1 VRVPVFEFEDFKWF
15 PDALRR
21 GMMDYLRYFFNITN
35 YYNPAVQIIEDCLHH
50 IGVNT
55 IIDLCSGGG
64 GPITQLQQQLFE
76 VYGRKTDV
84 ALTDLYPNRDSCAM
98 HRRETNGN
106 MQCVDEPV
114 DATNVP
120 LHLKGLRTM
129 FSSIHH
135 FEFDKLDEVLK
146 DAVKKKQGIAIFD
159 IGDKN
164 LLVILGILIFHPI
177 LIFLLTPFFRPFRV
191 SSIIFTYFIP
201 LISFCTVWDG
211 VMSILRLYTPKD
223 LQGIANTLPPNDFQ
237 WTSAKARNKLG
248 LQITYL
254 IGLPNSS

>member
-1 VRVPVFEFEDFKWF
+1 MRIPVFEFEDFDWF
-15 PDALRR
+15 PDSLRR
-21 GMMDYLRYFFNITN
+21 GMMDYLRYFFSITN
-35 YYNPAVQIIEDCLHH
+35 YYYPAVQIIEDCLQHT
-50 IGVNT
+50 GNNT

-64 GPITQLQQQLFE
+64 GPVLQIQQQLIDSH
-76 VYGRKTDV
+76 GRKVKV
-84 ALTDLYPNRDSCAM
+84 ALTDLYPNQDSCSM
-98 HRRETNGN
+98 HRRETNAIV
-106 MQCVDEPV
+106 QCIDEPV
-114 DATNVP
+114 DATRVP
-120 LHLKGLRTM
+120 SHLVGLRTM

-164 LLVILGILIFHPI
+164 LMAILGILIFHPI
-177 LIFLLTPFFRPFRV
+177 LIFLLTPFFRPFR
-191 SSIIFTYFIP
+191 INTILFTYLIP
-201 LISFCTVWDG
+201 IIPICTVWDG

-248 LQITYL
+248 LRITYL
-254 IGLPNSS
+254 IGLPKPV